1 MIRPPGPGGRCRR
14 RALSSAPA
22 VTRRSKGPP
31 ALTTPLRAGSPVP
44 RSTGEDSPVRADSS
58 GTAAPHHGAVG
69 GNHLTGADQHHIAG
83 IQGLDRDGLE
93 RIAVITADRAR
104 RPLQQA
110 LQSR

>member
-1 MIRPPGPGGRCRR
+1 MIQPAGPGGRSRR

-58 GTAAPHHGAVG
+58 GTAAPITVPSVG
-69 GNHLTGADQHHIAG
+69 TTSPAPTSTTSTGFRSATG
-83 IQGLDRDGLE
+83 
-93 RIAVITADRAR
+93 TAWSVS
-104 RPLQQA
+104 P
-110 LQSR
+110 S